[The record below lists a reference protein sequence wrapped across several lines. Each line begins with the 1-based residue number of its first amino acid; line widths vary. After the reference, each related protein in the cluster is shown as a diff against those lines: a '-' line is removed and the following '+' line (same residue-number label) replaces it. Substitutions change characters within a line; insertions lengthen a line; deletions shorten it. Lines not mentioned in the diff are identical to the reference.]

1 MEATFLPSAAS
12 GGCLPSLTCD
22 SFHLQ
27 SQHCT
32 ATPTSSLMSTAS
44 SLTQT
49 PNSTASVCHLK
60 DPGFPA
66 LISHLSI
73 SSLATSILSSTLTTP
88 LS

>member
-22 SFHLQ
+22 TFLLQ
-27 SQHCT
+27 SQHRT

-49 PNSTASVCHLK
+49 PSSPASVFHLK
-60 DPGFPA
+60 DTGFPA
-66 LISHLSI
+66 LISHLNNSC
-73 SSLATSILSSTLTTP
+73 LTTSIVPSTLTTP